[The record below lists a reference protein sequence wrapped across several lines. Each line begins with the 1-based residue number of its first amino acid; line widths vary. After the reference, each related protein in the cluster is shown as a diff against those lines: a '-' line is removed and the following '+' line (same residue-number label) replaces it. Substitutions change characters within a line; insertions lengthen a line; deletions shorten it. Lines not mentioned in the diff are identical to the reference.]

1 MLDAKTCRSHGE
13 HCRELATKSTIPFVR
28 DDLLRMAELWLRLA
42 KERERQEQ
50 VRSLLNVHK
59 CKLEDGLML
68 FVSHADERSV
78 SPK

>member
-28 DDLLRMAELWLRLA
+28 DDLLWLRLA

-50 VRSLLNVHK
+50 SDRYSTSINASLK
-59 CKLEDGLML
+59 SG
-68 FVSHADERSV
+68 
-78 SPK
+78 